1 MHDNSNLETNECF
14 LQNLHSNNNEWN
26 SMIDFVRHYMYSK
39 AERHTLR
46 KKLEKIADQLSFKP
60 KLFFCFW
67 GFFFAACRNSRMQ
80 SHWILILCV
89 WNLRQWQFKLCAWY
103 ITRNFFSLLIIRFL
117 RYALK
122 GKPWTLF
129 LLSMNWSGWMNFS
142 PAQKSTKKQ
151 GRCEAFL
158 WSHLHAIK
166 LLPYWIDRVAMQ
178 FI

>member
-1 MHDNSNLETNECF
+1 
-14 LQNLHSNNNEWN
+14 
-26 SMIDFVRHYMYSK
+26 MIDFVRHYMYCK
-39 AERHTLR
+39 AERHTLK
-46 KKLEKIADQLSFKP
+46 KKLEKIAGQLSFKP
-60 KLFFCFW
+60 KLFFVF

-166 LLPYWIDRVAMQ
+166 L
-178 FI
+178 

>member
-1 MHDNSNLETNECF
+1 
-14 LQNLHSNNNEWN
+14 
-26 SMIDFVRHYMYSK
+26 MIDFVRHYCK
-39 AERHTLR
+39 AERHTLK

-80 SHWILILCV
+80 SHWIFMCL
-89 WNLRQWQFKLCAWY
+89 KLEAMTIQIVCMVHH
-103 ITRNFFSLLIIRFL
+103 TKFFLSFLIIRFL

-151 GRCEAFL
+151 GRCEAFFR
-158 WSHLHAIK
+158 IT
-166 LLPYWIDRVAMQ
+166 
-178 FI
+178 FTCN